1 MACSSRSSCYGT
13 RIEEDGPFFRVG
25 GHQDLLMCPGV
36 VRVDPA
42 GLVSA
47 VDIQNCQRAGAF
59 GTERADQQDYSAVE
73 KIVDKVR
80 VLVPK
85 GLFTHAFV
93 WFPTWTWAQEE
104 SDSLF
109 HAGISPQR
117 REDHK
122 KLMATF
128 VFPVPLWLRR
138 TEFVARRDADQKR
151 PLRRALKSK
160 NHGSGGG

>member
-47 VDIQNCQRAGAF
+47 VDIQNCQGAGAF

-93 WFPTWTWAQEE
+93 WIPTRTWAQEE

-109 HAGISPQR
+109 HGGISPQR
-117 REDHK
+117 HEDHK
-122 KLMATF
+122 GDRARRKAVGRRQKTRSEARLSRSPVRRGFGSPLRFLMF
-128 VFPVPLWLRR
+128 LRR
-138 TEFVARRDADQKR
+138 
-151 PLRRALKSK
+151 
-160 NHGSGGG
+160 G